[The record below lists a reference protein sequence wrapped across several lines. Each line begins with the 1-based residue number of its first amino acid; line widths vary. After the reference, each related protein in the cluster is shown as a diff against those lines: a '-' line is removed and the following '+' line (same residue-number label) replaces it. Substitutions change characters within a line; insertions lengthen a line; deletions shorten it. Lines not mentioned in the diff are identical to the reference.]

1 MRNDRKEQGRW
12 TVKNNDEALI
22 LTPEE
27 VRQRLKISRSVLY
40 SCLRHGIIPSI
51 RISPRKII
59 IPRQRFLEWLNGG
72 GGNNLHPGA

>member
-1 MRNDRKEQGRW
+1 MGS
-12 TVKNNDEALI
+12 NDEALV

-40 SCLRHGIIPSI
+40 SSLRNGSIPSI

-59 IPRQRFLEWLNGG
+59 IPKQRFLEWLNGG
-72 GGNNLHPGA
+72 GDNDLHPSE